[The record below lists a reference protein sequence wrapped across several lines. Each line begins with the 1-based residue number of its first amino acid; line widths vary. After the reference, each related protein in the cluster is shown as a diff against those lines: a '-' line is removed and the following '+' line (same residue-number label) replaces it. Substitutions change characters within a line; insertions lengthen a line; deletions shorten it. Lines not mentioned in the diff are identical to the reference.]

1 MNQPVMSRKQFLQ
14 LAAGSAMGA
23 ALLHLPTLSF
33 AAAPEKA
40 VRTLKPLSL
49 KNLPRRAQDA
59 ALASPLVRRSYD
71 AVLQISGTIKNEKL
85 RSEVLKLI
93 KDPTLTFLS
102 RYTTSASVKKLY
114 DALASE
120 GLVDTAKIDA
130 EHLLPPM
137 DRPVQPFMTAPG
149 SGYGSHHPYPGGLAT
164 HVDVNLHVTEAL
176 CAIYKEV
183 FMYDADRDIAVAA
196 QALHDIAKP
205 YVFQWQDDGS
215 SLKEYTVAGQ
225 GAHHTI
231 SLAEVIYRGFPAE
244 EVIAQA
250 CAHGAPSSPKEEEA
264 VCGWLRAAA
273 LMAGRDPVEYGLTDR
288 SGRAFPS
295 AHHQEGYIVHLGDHD
310 WVLSS
315 PAAQKT
321 VKDLKR
327 IAEQDYGISGAA
339 LDGAEFNA
347 FRNYVGAQLS
357 YMYLNS
363 LEGRKDGYEMI
374 RAEVAKVVLR

>member
-14 LAAGSAMGA
+14 LAAGSAVGA

-40 VRTLKPLSL
+40 ARSLKPLSL

>member
-14 LAAGSAMGA
+14 LAAGSAVGA
-23 ALLHLPTLSF
+23 ALLHLPALSF
-33 AAAPEKA
+33 AAAPESA
-40 VRTLKPLSL
+40 SRTLNPVNLRD
-49 KNLPRRAQDA
+49 LPRRAQDA
-59 ALASPLVRRSYD
+59 AVASPLVRRSYD
-71 AVLQISGTIKNEKL
+71 AVLQISGSIKNEKL

-102 RYTTSASVKKLY
+102 RYTSSASVKNLY
-114 DALASE
+114 SALASE

-137 DRPVQPFMTAPG
+137 DKPVQPFMTAPG

-164 HVDVNLHVTEAL
+164 HVDVNLHVTQAL
-176 CAIYKEV
+176 CGIYREV
-183 FMYDADRDIAVAA
+183 FMYDADSDTAVAA

-215 SLKEYTVAGQ
+215 SLKEYPVAGQ

-250 CAHGAPSSPKEEEA
+250 CAHGAPSSPKEEETG
-264 VCGWLRAAA
+264 CSWLRAAA
-273 LMAGRDPVEYGLTDR
+273 MMAGKDPAEYGLTDR
-288 SGRAFPS
+288 TGKAFPS
-295 AHHQEGYIVHLGDHD
+295 AHRQEGYIVHLGDHD

-327 IAEQDYGISGAA
+327 IAQEDYGMSGSA
-339 LDGAEFNA
+339 LDGAGFNA

-363 LEGRKDGYEMI
+363 LEGQKDGYEKI
-374 RAEVAKVVLR
+374 RAEVARVVLK

>member
-14 LAAGSAMGA
+14 LAAGSAVGA
-23 ALLHLPTLSF
+23 ALLHLPALSF
-33 AAAPEKA
+33 AAAPESA
-40 VRTLKPLSL
+40 SRTLNPVNLRD
-49 KNLPRRAQDA
+49 LPRRAQDA
-59 ALASPLVRRSYD
+59 AVASPLVRRSYD
-71 AVLQISGTIKNEKL
+71 AVLQISGSIKNEKL

-102 RYTTSASVKKLY
+102 RYTSSASVKNLY
-114 DALASE
+114 SALASE

-137 DRPVQPFMTAPG
+137 DKPVQPFMTAPG

-164 HVDVNLHVTEAL
+164 HVDVNLHVTQAL
-176 CAIYKEV
+176 CGIYREV
-183 FMYDADRDIAVAA
+183 FMYDADSDTAVAA

-215 SLKEYTVAGQ
+215 SLKEYPVAGQ

-250 CAHGAPSSPKEEEA
+250 CAHGAPSSPKEEET
-264 VCGWLRAAA
+264 VCSWLRAAA
-273 LMAGRDPVEYGLTDR
+273 MMAGKDPAEYGLTDR
-288 SGRAFPS
+288 TGKAFPS
-295 AHHQEGYIVHLGDHD
+295 AHRQECYIVHLGDHD

-327 IAEQDYGISGAA
+327 IAQEDYGMSGSA
-339 LDGAEFNA
+339 LDGAGFNA

-363 LEGRKDGYEMI
+363 LEGQKDGYEKI
-374 RAEVAKVVLR
+374 RAEVARVVLK